1 MKFQDMP
8 YERISYEDAAAQ
20 LEALEKRVKEAANAE
35 EALAVLREIDDVSK
49 HLDTTF
55 SLAYI
60 RNTLDTTDA
69 FYEAEWEYIDEITP
83 KLGEWQQRL
92 TIALLQSPHRAALE
106 REIGT
111 LYFQNAEIEL
121 RTFSPA
127 IIPDLQEENRLNTE
141 YQKLL
146 ASAQIDFDGKT
157 LTLAQLTPYHRDSDR
172 GVRKASL
179 QARADW
185 LMAQSE
191 ALDRIF
197 DDMVKVR
204 TRMAQTLGYKSYIE
218 LGYDR
223 MTRNCYDAEAV
234 SKFREQIREHIV
246 PLASRIKTS
255 QCSRI
260 GLEAAS
266 AERFITLFDE
276 PFVFP
281 DGNPK
286 PIGTPEEIFEQGRK
300 MYHTISPETAEFF
313 DFMLE
318 NNLFDVLTRKGKAGG
333 GYCSSL
339 PAYKSPFIFA
349 NFNGTSD
356 DIDVLTHE
364 AGHAFAD
371 YQNRDVFPLNLQ
383 SPTYEACE
391 VHSMSMEFFAWPYM
405 ESFFGAQADKYRY
418 AHLSSALTF
427 LPYGAMV
434 DHFQHIVYERPGM
447 TPRERNEAWLELE
460 AQYRPWLDNDFTFYG
475 EGRRWQAQS
484 HIYER
489 PFYYIDYCLAQTVA
503 LAFWALCRTDD
514 KEAWSRY
521 MRYTS
526 KGGTATFTRL
536 IELAGMASPFGP
548 EALKQVSQTAALWLT
563 QNQPSK

>member
-8 YERISYEDAAAQ
+8 YERVGYDEAAAQ
-20 LEALEKRVKEAANAE
+20 LDAFEKRVQEAQTAQDALTVLKEINE
-35 EALAVLREIDDVSK
+35 FSIR
-49 HLDTTF
+49 LDTMF

-69 FYEAEWEYIDEITP
+69 FYDAEREYIDEIAP
-83 KLGEWQQRL
+83 QLGEGQQRL
-92 TIALLQSPHRAALE
+92 TVALLQSPHRAALE
-106 REIGT
+106 QEIGT

-127 IIPDLQEENRLNTE
+127 IIPDLQEENRLTTE
-141 YQKLL
+141 YQKLM
-146 ASAQIDFDGKT
+146 ASAQIEFDGKT
-157 LTLAQLTPYHRDSDR
+157 LTLAQLTPYHRDKERS
-172 GVRKASL
+172 VRKTSM

-185 LMAQSE
+185 LASQGE

-197 DDMVKVR
+197 DELVKVR
-204 TRMAQTLGYKSYIE
+204 ARIAKTLGYASFVE

-223 MTRNCYDAEAV
+223 MTRNCYDAKAV
-234 SKFREQIREHIV
+234 ALFREHLCKHIV
-246 PLASRIKTS
+246 PLATRIKSSQASRIDHNAGS
-255 QCSRI
+255 P
-260 GLEAAS
+260 
-266 AERFITLFDE
+266 ERFITLFDD

-281 DGNPK
+281 DGNPT
-286 PIGTPEEIFEQGRK
+286 PIGTPEEIFEQGRQ
-300 MYHTISPETAEFF
+300 MYRAISPETAEFF

-318 NNLFDVLTRKGKAGG
+318 NGLFDVLTRKGKAGG
-333 GYCSSL
+333 GYCIGL
-339 PAYKSPFIFA
+339 PMYKSPFIFA
-349 NFNGTSD
+349 NFNGTAD

-371 YQNRDVFPLNLQ
+371 YQNRDVFPHALQ

-405 ESFFGAQADKYRY
+405 DRFFGAQADKYRY
-418 AHLSSALTF
+418 SHLADALTF

-434 DHFQHIVYERPGM
+434 DHFQHIIYERPGM
-447 TPRERNEAWLELE
+447 TPCERNEEWLKLE
-460 AQYRPWLDNDFTFYG
+460 SAYRPWLDNDFTFYG
-475 EGRRWQAQS
+475 EGRRWQAQA

-503 LAFWALCRTDD
+503 LAFWSMCQSDAKD
-514 KEAWSRY
+514 AWSRY

-536 IELAGMASPFGP
+536 IELAGMPSPFGP
-548 EALKQVSQTAALWLT
+548 DALRTVAQTAALWLA
-563 QNQPSK
+563 QNQP